1 MCVRWNWWPT
11 HPTGRLCRSDL
22 NWIRALTRVPTSS
35 EYPNYHPGVSNTNPV
50 SGKSDGTTAVQITP
64 HLPKPF
70 STLPW
75 YLNIWSQLPQCQ
87 YIWRSQPNSLSQRL
101 TQQTSLRR
109 SRVFVRWR
117 SLEHAFVLVTYLIYT
132 CNTSVLQAC
141 IKYVTICHNR
151 YTLITYLSK
160 PRPCICL
167 DSSHK
172 NSLTSYDVVVS
183 QIKIWQ
189 EA

>member
-1 MCVRWNWWPT
+1 MKLLT

-35 EYPNYHPGVSNTNPV
+35 EYPNYHPGISN
-50 SGKSDGTTAVQITP
+50 
-64 HLPKPF
+64 HRF
-70 STLPW
+70 W
-75 YLNIWSQLPQCQ
+75 E
-87 YIWRSQPNSLSQRL
+87 
-101 TQQTSLRR
+101 
-109 SRVFVRWR
+109 VRWNHCCADNSTPAKTFFDASMIFEYLVTIASMPIYLKEPAQFTQSEIDSADVSEEEPSFCKMKKPGAR
-117 SLEHAFVLVTYLIYT
+117 FCNALVTYLIYT

-183 QIKIWQ
+183 QIKI
-189 EA
+189 